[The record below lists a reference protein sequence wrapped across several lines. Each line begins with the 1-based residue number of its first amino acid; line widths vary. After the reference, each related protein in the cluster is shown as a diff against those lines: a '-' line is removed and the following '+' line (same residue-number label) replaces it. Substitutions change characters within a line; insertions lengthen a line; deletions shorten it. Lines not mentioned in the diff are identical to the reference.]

1 MRANTYTAVKYASAH
16 LSNFFPSRKVKTG
29 VWASKKLL
37 AEQVNRTGEY
47 GMGLVTGKGEVC
59 STVCAAVND

>member
-1 MRANTYTAVKYASAH
+1 M
-16 LSNFFPSRKVKTG
+16 KTG

>member
-1 MRANTYTAVKYASAH
+1 M
-16 LSNFFPSRKVKTG
+16 KTG

-47 GMGLVTGKGEVC
+47 GMGLVTGKGG
-59 STVCAAVND
+59 SAVPCVLL